1 LVWTAVIDYVLP
13 GGLPYYNFHND
24 CLNWHAFCV
33 F

>member
-24 CLNWHAFCV
+24 YLN
-33 F
+33 